1 MAGSSL
7 DAYLCNEKG
16 PASTQLTVLLFKM
29 EKILAYKK
37 QPPPF
42 PSLIPISPT
51 ETHLKESVGW
61 TLNGFLWLWFY
72 CGTERPFSKKKNA
85 FAFSSGRNVIR
96 SAHR

>member
-7 DAYLCNEKG
+7 DAYLCNEQEVWKR
-16 PASTQLTVLLFKM
+16 ALLLQQTLLLLKM
-29 EKILAYKK
+29 ESILAYKK

-61 TLNGFLWLWFY
+61 TLNGFLWL
-72 CGTERPFSKKKNA
+72 
-85 FAFSSGRNVIR
+85 
-96 SAHR
+96 